1 MLQPFDLSVS
11 REPGVITVSVSG
23 ELDIATGPQLTTA
36 LQLALGDESI
46 AEQVIL
52 DLSQLSFCGSV
63 GLGVLVRANRLATVN
78 GISFAIV
85 VEPQGQVGTAV
96 EISGLGE
103 HLPVVATVDEVKP
116 VRGRRAGRS

>member
-63 GLGVLVRANRLATVN
+63 GLGVLV
-78 GISFAIV
+78 I
-85 VEPQGQVGTAV
+85 EPTA
-96 EISGLGE
+96 
-103 HLPVVATVDEVKP
+103 
-116 VRGRRAGRS
+116 